1 MSDAPA
7 VTPAAAQEKIAD
19 EVPGFKVFVGN
30 LPYGTTEEGL
40 KTFFASVASDITS
53 SQIILR
59 GTRSAGYAFL
69 AFETEAAANK
79 AVQEF
84 NQKELDGRAVQV
96 ELAKPPGDKPK
107 RVKKPKSR
115 RGDGKAPPGEV
126 TEAEANGETP
136 ADGGAAGDETAK
148 PKKKK
153 KARKPKKKTADGEVV
168 PKSEGETPADG
179 EATEAK
185 KPRVKKP
192 RAPRPPRRA
201 PGEDPS
207 GDPSK
212 NMLFVA
218 NLGFST
224 DDAGLTALF
233 KDVGIEV
240 KSAHVVRRRWGNPRR
255 SKGYGFVDVGDEATQ
270 KKSVEL
276 LNGKEVNGRPIA
288 VKIAIDAVVK
298 QEQADEADA
307 AGSAPEAT
315 VVAA

>member
-1 MSDAPA
+1 
-7 VTPAAAQEKIAD
+7 
-19 EVPGFKVFVGN
+19 
-30 LPYGTTEEGL
+30 L

-69 AFETEAAANK
+69 AFQTEAAANK

-96 ELAKPPGDKPK
+96 ELAKSPAEKADRPK
-107 RVKKPKSR
+107 RVKKPRSR

-126 TEAEANGETP
+126 TEAEANGETAAP
-136 ADGGAAGDETAK
+136 ADGAAAGDEAAK

-153 KARKPKKKTADGEVV
+153 KARKPKKKVADGEVV
-168 PKSEGETPADG
+168 PKAEGETPADG
-179 EATEAK
+179 EATEPM

-192 RAPRPPRRA
+192 KAPRAPRRA

-207 GDPSK
+207 GEPSK
-212 NMLFVA
+212 TMLFVA

-233 KDVGIEV
+233 KDAGVEV

-270 KKSVEL
+270 KKGVEL

-288 VKIAIDAVVK
+288 VKVAIDAVVK
-298 QEQADEADA
+298 QEQADEAAAA